1 MRLIKLNID
10 GESREYLIEEKSKGL
25 KLEDIVQE
33 VEDNYDGYVTVASI
47 NNKLYELTEIVNE
60 DCNIKFLDTN
70 NSDGFR
76 VYSRT
81 LTLVFIM
88 ACEELF
94 NNCKV
99 SIEHSLSNGLYCE
112 VHYSR
117 QLNNQDTINIRNKMK
132 EIIENDYDIKKY
144 VVTKKEA
151 IEFFEANNMNESAE
165 LLKYKEHDDVK
176 IYKCNDH
183 VDHFYGHMLP
193 STGYLKTFDIDKYE
207 GGFIL
212 LGPKEEDKRK
222 VREFIP
228 QPKLS
233 NVYLEMEKW
242 SKLMGVDTVL
252 SLNKI
257 VEQGHYGEII
267 RIVEALQEKKLGQI
281 ADIIKQ
287 ENKRIILIAAPSS
300 SGKTSFAQR
309 LYTHLR
315 VNNLKPIS
323 ISLDDYFV
331 DREKTPL
338 DEFGNYD
345 FESIYAIDLKRF
357 NSDLKDLLDG
367 KEVTI
372 PRFNF
377 KEGKSEEGKKLKIEK
392 NQPII
397 LEGIHGLNP
406 MLTSSIP
413 DKDKFKIY
421 LSVLTQI
428 NLDEHNRIPTTD
440 LRLIRRIVR
449 DNQFRGHDASRT
461 ILTWESVRRGEKL
474 NIFPYQEE
482 ADMIFNSSCVYELA
496 ILKTF
501 VKPLLEEID
510 RNSEAYSE
518 ANRLLKFLQYFVEL
532 TDISDLPPNSII
544 REFIGGSKIVE

>member
-1 MRLIKLNID
+1 MRQLNLTIED
-10 GESREYLIEEKSKGL
+10 ESKVFYIEENSSGI
-25 KLEDIVQE
+25 KLEDIVNEIQ
-33 VEDNYDGYVTVASI
+33 DNYSGYIALASI
-47 NNKLYELTEIVNE
+47 NNKLKELTTIVSN
-60 DCNIKFLDTN
+60 DCSIKFLDTN
-70 NSDGFR
+70 NVDGYR

-88 ACEELF
+88 ACEALYE
-94 NNCKV
+94 NCKV

-112 VHYSR
+112 VHANRTFNEKDRDS
-117 QLNNQDTINIRNKMK
+117 IKSKMQ
-132 EIIENDYDIKKY
+132 EIIDADYKIEKTI
-144 VVTKKEA
+144 VTKNEA
-151 IEFFEANNMNESAE
+151 IDFFDKHNMKNKAE
-165 LLKYKEHDDVK
+165 LLRYKEHDDVK
-176 IYKCNDH
+176 IYKCNNH

-193 STGYLKTFDIDKYE
+193 STGYLKTFDILKYE
-207 GGFIL
+207 DGFIL
-212 LGPKEEDKRK
+212 FGPKKYDKFA
-222 VREFIP
+222 VREFVP
-228 QPKLS
+228 QTKLS
-233 NVYLEMEKW
+233 NIYLEMEKW
-242 SKLMGVDTVL
+242 STLMGVDTVL

-257 VEQGHYGEII
+257 IEKGDYGELI
-267 RIVEALQEKKLGQI
+267 RIVEALQEKKIGQI

-300 SGKTSFAQR
+300 SGKTSFANR
-309 LYTHLR
+309 LAIHLK

-338 DEFGNYD
+338 GEDGNYD
-345 FESIYAIDLKRF
+345 FESIYAINLDRF
-357 NSDLKDLLDG
+357 NKDLSDLLEG

-372 PRFNF
+372 PRYNF
-377 KEGKSEEGKKLKIEK
+377 KDGKSEEGKTIKIEK

-406 MLTSSIP
+406 ILTSSIP

-449 DNQFRGHDASRT
+449 DNQFRGHDATRT
-461 ILTWESVRRGEKL
+461 ILTWESVRRGEKQ

-482 ADMIFNSSCVYELA
+482 ADMIFNSSCAYELA
-496 ILKTF
+496 ILKSY
-501 VKPLLEEID
+501 VKPLLENID
-510 RNSEAYSE
+510 STSEAYSE

-532 TDISDLPPNSII
+532 KDISDLPPTSIM
-544 REFIGGSKIVE
+544 REFIGGSKIVD

>member
-1 MRLIKLNID
+1 MRQLNLTIEDKLKVFLIDENSPGI
-10 GESREYLIEEKSKGL
+10 
-25 KLEDIVQE
+25 KLEDIANE
-33 VEDNYDGYVTVASI
+33 FEENYSGYITLASI
-47 NNKLYELTEIVNE
+47 NNKLTELTTIISN

-70 NSDGFR
+70 SSDGYR

-88 ACEELF
+88 ACEALYE
-94 NNCKV
+94 NCSV
-99 SIEHSLSNGLYCE
+99 SIEHSVSNGLYCE
-112 VHYSR
+112 VHGNKI
-117 QLNNQDTINIRNKMK
+117 LNEKDKDDIKQKMQ
-132 EIIENDYDIKKY
+132 EIIDSDYKIEKTILNKA
-144 VVTKKEA
+144 EA
-151 IEFFEANNMNESAE
+151 IDFFYNHNMKSKAE

-176 IYKCNDH
+176 IYKCNNYI
-183 VDHFYGHMLP
+183 DHFYGHMLP
-193 STGYLKTFDIDKYE
+193 STGYLKTFDILKYE
-207 GGFIL
+207 NGFIL
-212 LGPKEEDKRK
+212 LGPKEFDKIN

-233 NVYLEMEKW
+233 NIYLEMEKW
-242 SKLMGVDTVL
+242 STLMGVDTVL

-257 VEQGHYGEII
+257 IEKESYGELI
-267 RIVEALQEKKLGQI
+267 RIVEALQEKKLGEI
-281 ADIIKQ
+281 ADMIKQ

-300 SGKTSFAQR
+300 SGKTSFANK
-309 LYTHLR
+309 LAIHLK

-338 DEFGNYD
+338 DKFGNYD
-345 FESIYAIDLKRF
+345 FESIYAIDLDRF
-357 NSDLKDLLDG
+357 NKDLSDLLEG

-372 PRFNF
+372 PRYNF
-377 KEGKSEEGKKLKIEK
+377 KSGKSEEGKKIKIEK

-413 DKDKFKIY
+413 SKDKFKIY

-428 NLDEHNRIPTTD
+428 NLDRHNRIPTTD

-449 DNQFRGHDASRT
+449 DNQFRGHDATRT
-461 ILTWESVRRGEKL
+461 ILTWDSVRRGEKQ

-482 ADMIFNSSCVYELA
+482 ADVIFNSSCVYELP
-496 ILKTF
+496 ILKVY
-501 VKPLLEEID
+501 VKPLLENID
-510 RNSEAYSE
+510 STSEAYNE
-518 ANRLLKFLQYFVEL
+518 ANRLLKFLQYFLEL
-532 TDISDLPPNSII
+532 KDISDLPPTSII

>member
-1 MRLIKLNID
+1 MKQLNLTIE
-10 GESREYLIEEKSKGL
+10 GEKKAFLIEDTSTGI
-25 KLEDIVQE
+25 KLEDIACVI
-33 VEDNYDGYVTVASI
+33 EDNYAGYITLASV
-47 NNKLYELTEIVNE
+47 NNKLKELTTLVSD

-70 NSDGFR
+70 NSDGNR
-76 VYSRT
+76 VYSRS

-88 ACEELF
+88 ACEELYE
-94 NNCKV
+94 NCEV

-112 VHYSR
+112 VITDR
-117 QLNNQDTINIRNKMK
+117 ILNEKDREAIKLKMQ
-132 EIIENDYDIKKY
+132 EIIDADYKIEKTI
-144 VVTKKEA
+144 VTKKEA
-151 IEFFEANNMNESAE
+151 INFFNECNMKSKAE
-165 LLKYKEHDDVK
+165 LLKYKEHDDIK
-176 IYKCNDH
+176 IYKCNNH

-193 STGYLKTFDIDKYE
+193 STGYLKIFDILKYE
-207 GGFIL
+207 DGFIL
-212 LGPKEEDKRK
+212 LGPREGEKSK

-233 NVYLEMEKW
+233 NIYLEMENW

-257 VEQGHYGEII
+257 IENGTYGELI

-281 ADIIKQ
+281 ADIIKE

-300 SGKTSFAQR
+300 SGKTSFAHR
-309 LYTHLR
+309 LSIHLK
-315 VNNLKPIS
+315 VNNLQPIS

-331 DREKTPL
+331 DRDKTPL

-345 FESIYAIDLKRF
+345 FESIYAINLDRF
-357 NSDLKDLLDG
+357 NKDLSDLLEG

-372 PRFNF
+372 PKFNF
-377 KEGKSEEGKKLKIEK
+377 KKGISEEGKKLKIEK

-406 MLTSSIP
+406 TLTSSIP
-413 DKDKFKIY
+413 DKEKFKIY
-421 LSVLTQI
+421 LSVLTQV
-428 NLDEHNRIPTTD
+428 NLDDHNRIPTTD

-449 DNQFRGHDASRT
+449 DNQFRGHNATRT
-461 ILTWESVRRGEKL
+461 ILTWNSVRRGEKQ

-482 ADMIFNSSCVYELA
+482 ADVIFNSSCVYELP
-496 ILKTF
+496 ILKAY

-510 RNSEAYSE
+510 SSSEAFSE
-518 ANRLLKFLQYFVEL
+518 ANRILKFLQYFVEL
-532 TDISDLPPNSII
+532 KDISDLPPTSII
-544 REFIGGSKIVE
+544 REFIGGSKIVD

>member
-1 MRLIKLNID
+1 MRQLNLI
-10 GESREYLIEEKSKGL
+10 IEDEKKVFFIEDDSPGIEL
-25 KLEDIVQE
+25 KEIADE
-33 VEDNYDGYVTVASI
+33 VEENYDGYIALSSI
-47 NNKLYELTEIVNE
+47 NNKLYELTTTIKE
-60 DCNIKFLDTN
+60 DCTIKFLDTN
-70 NSDGFR
+70 NADGYR

-88 ACEELF
+88 ACKELYH
-94 NNCKV
+94 NCKV

-112 VHYSR
+112 VHTDRKLSEK
-117 QLNNQDTINIRNKMK
+117 DTHDIRLKMQ
-132 EIIENDYDIKKY
+132 EIIDSDYKIEKIILS
-144 VVTKKEA
+144 KKEA
-151 IEFFEANNMNESAE
+151 IEFFNRHNLKSKAE

-176 IYKCNDH
+176 IYKCNNYIDN
-183 VDHFYGHMLP
+183 FYGHMLP
-193 STGYLKTFDIDKYE
+193 STGYLKTFDVLKYE
-207 GGFIL
+207 GGFML
-212 LGPKEEDKRK
+212 LGPREEDKSK
-222 VREFIP
+222 VREFVP

-233 NVYLEMEKW
+233 NIYLEMEKW
-242 SKLMGVDTVL
+242 SNLMGVDTVL

-257 VEQGHYGEII
+257 IENNRYGELI
-267 RIVEALQEKKLGQI
+267 RIVEALQEKKIGEI

-287 ENKRIILIAAPSS
+287 GNKRIILIAAPSS

-309 LYTHLR
+309 LSIHLK
-315 VNNLKPIS
+315 VNNLQPVS

-345 FESIYAIDLKRF
+345 FESIYAIDLERF
-357 NSDLKDLLDG
+357 NRDLSDLLKG

-377 KEGKSEEGKKLKIEK
+377 KEGKSEEGNKLKIEK

-406 MLTSSIP
+406 ILTSSIP

-428 NLDEHNRIPTTD
+428 NLDDHNRIPTTD

-449 DNQFRGHDASRT
+449 DNQFRGHDATRT
-461 ILTWESVRRGEKL
+461 ILSWESVRRGEKQ

-482 ADMIFNSSCVYELA
+482 ADVIFNSSCVYEPP
-496 ILKTF
+496 ILKTY
-501 VKPLLEEID
+501 VEPLLEDISRD
-510 RNSEAYSE
+510 SKAYSE
-518 ANRLLKFLQYFVEL
+518 ANRLLKFLQYFIEL
-532 TDISDLPPNSII
+532 KDISDLPPTSII
-544 REFIGGSKIVE
+544 REFIGGSKIVY

>member
-1 MRLIKLNID
+1 MRQLN
-10 GESREYLIEEKSKGL
+10 LTIENKKKAFFIEDNALGIEL
-25 KLEDIVQE
+25 KDIAYE
-33 VEDNYDGYVTVASI
+33 VEDNYSGYIALASI
-47 NNKLYELTEIVNE
+47 NNKLYELTTTIN
-60 DCNIKFLDTN
+60 DNCCIKFLDTN
-70 NSDGFR
+70 NPDGLR

-88 ACEELF
+88 ACEELYH
-94 NNCKV
+94 NCKV

-112 VHYSR
+112 IHAER
-117 QLNNQDTINIRNKMK
+117 KLNEKDADLIKEKMQ
-132 EIIENDYDIKKY
+132 EIIDADYKIEKTIL
-144 VVTKKEA
+144 TKKEA
-151 IEFFEANNMNESAE
+151 IDFFNNLGMKNKAE
-165 LLKYKEHDDVK
+165 LLKYKEHDDIK
-176 IYKCNDH
+176 IYKCNNH
-183 VDHFYGHMLP
+183 IDHFYGHMLP
-193 STGYLKTFDIDKYE
+193 STGYLKTFDILKYE

-212 LGPKEEDKRK
+212 LGPREENKFKARK
-222 VREFIP
+222 FIA

-233 NVYLEMEKW
+233 NIYLEMEKW
-242 SKLMGVDTVL
+242 STLMGVDTVL

-257 VEQGHYGEII
+257 IENNQYGELI

-309 LYTHLR
+309 LYIHLK
-315 VNNLKPIS
+315 VNNLQPIS

-345 FESIYAIDLKRF
+345 FESIYAIDLEKF
-357 NSDLKDLLDG
+357 NKDLNDLLEG

-372 PRFNF
+372 PKFNF
-377 KEGKSEEGKKLKIEK
+377 KEGKREEGKKLKIEK

-406 MLTSSIP
+406 ILTSSIP

-449 DNQFRGHDASRT
+449 DNQFRGHDATRT
-461 ILTWESVRRGEKL
+461 ILSWESVRKGEKQ

-482 ADMIFNSSCVYELA
+482 ADVIFNSSCVYELP
-496 ILKTF
+496 ILKSY
-501 VKPLLEEID
+501 VKPLLEDISQD
-510 RNSEAYSE
+510 SEAYSE
-518 ANRLLKFLQYFVEL
+518 ANRLLKFLQYFVEIK
-532 TDISDLPPNSII
+532 DISDLPPTSIV
-544 REFIGGSKIVE
+544 REFIGGSKILD

>member
-1 MRLIKLNID
+1 MRQLNLTIED
-10 GESREYLIEEKSKGL
+10 ESKVFFIEDNSPGI
-25 KLEDIVQE
+25 KLEDIANE
-33 VEDNYDGYVTVASI
+33 LEDNYSGYIALASI
-47 NNKLYELTEIVNE
+47 NNKLQELTTIVSDN
-60 DCNIKFLDTN
+60 CSIKFLDTN
-70 NSDGFR
+70 NSDGYR
-76 VYSRT
+76 VYSRS

-88 ACEELF
+88 ACEALYED
-94 NNCKV
+94 CKV

-112 VHYSR
+112 VHANR
-117 QLNNQDTINIRNKMK
+117 TFNEKDRDAIKLKMQ
-132 EIIENDYDIKKY
+132 EIIDADYKIEKTI
-144 VVTKKEA
+144 VTKNEA
-151 IEFFEANNMNESAE
+151 IDFFNKYNMTSKAE

-176 IYKCNDH
+176 IYRCNNH

-193 STGYLKTFDIDKYE
+193 STGYLKTFDILKYE
-207 GGFIL
+207 DGFIL
-212 LGPKEEDKRK
+212 LGPREHDKFN
-222 VREFIP
+222 VREFVP

-233 NVYLEMEKW
+233 NIYLEMEKW
-242 SKLMGVDTVL
+242 STLMGVDTVL
-252 SLNKI
+252 SLNKMI
-257 VEQGHYGEII
+257 EKGNYGELI
-267 RIVEALQEKKLGQI
+267 RIVEALQEKKLGEI

-300 SGKTSFAQR
+300 SGKTSFANR
-309 LYTHLR
+309 LAIHLK

-338 DEFGNYD
+338 DEFGNYN
-345 FESIYAIDLKRF
+345 FESIYAIDLDRF
-357 NSDLKDLLDG
+357 NKDLSDLLEG

-372 PRFNF
+372 PRYNF
-377 KEGKSEEGKKLKIEK
+377 KSGKSEEGKTIKIEK

-406 MLTSSIP
+406 ILTSSIP

-449 DNQFRGHDASRT
+449 DNQFRGHDATRT
-461 ILTWESVRRGEKL
+461 ILTWESVRRGEKQ

-482 ADMIFNSSCVYELA
+482 ADMIFNSSCAYELA
-496 ILKTF
+496 ILKSY
-501 VKPLLEEID
+501 VKPLLENID
-510 RNSEAYSE
+510 STSEAYSE

-532 TDISDLPPNSII
+532 KDISDLPPTSIM
-544 REFIGGSKIVE
+544 REFIGGSKIVD